1 MGKKKRE
8 HIVFE
13 QMLKQK
19 KQIPISKVNKIVKKG
34 KGRSKYEYI

>member
-19 KQIPISKVNKIVKKG
+19 KSMPITKVNKSVKK
-34 KGRSKYEYI
+34 SNAQ